1 MTQGHRLQSDMKYY
15 QHFQLITNYN
25 ENKLIDSLL
34 RLRKLHEYRYE
45 LNSIKNILDTFNQ
58 DDNYEVNHL
67 YPTIHYRDLVVYQFN
82 LLPKNEKDYCFHEK
96 ALVSSNNNTNTGG
109 NNNTK
114 KEVVRATRI
123 PKPTLPKSLLY

>member
-15 QHFQLITNYN
+15 QHFQLITNYH
-25 ENKLIDSLL
+25 EHKLIDSLL

-45 LNSIKNILDTFNQ
+45 FNSIKNILDTFNQ

-67 YPTIHYRDLVVYQFN
+67 YPTIHYRDLVVYQSN

-96 ALVSSNNNTNTGG
+96 ALVSSNAGG

-114 KEVVRATRI
+114 KEIVRATRI